1 MLGDTFLITGAK
13 LVRARR
19 SWLIP
24 CSSNLSVGGGLL
36 EAAGACL
43 AADNPAINPRTTVVF
58 LSFHFI
64 LKSPLSQ
71 PATTGPRASRR
82 AHPFPPISHQ
92 TIESQKPE
100 IPETSPHCLGL
111 MQEFETSEAD
121 PYQQPDCGCP

>member
-36 EAAGACL
+36 EAAGVCL
-43 AADNPAINPRTTVVF
+43 AAENPAINPRTTVVF

-82 AHPFPPISHQ
+82 AHPFPQFHTKQ
-92 TIESQKPE
+92 LKVK
-100 IPETSPHCLGL
+100 SPKYRK
-111 MQEFETSEAD
+111 QARIAWD
-121 PYQQPDCGCP
+121 